1 MNFLKKFGLV
11 TRIFMGLAVG
21 AGLGLLVNIT
31 QITWLNFIEVFGA
44 LYIGSLKAM
53 APILVFVLVL
63 DSIAGSS
70 GSKKTN
76 SRH

>member
-1 MNFLKKFGLV
+1 M
-11 TRIFMGLAVG
+11 
-21 AGLGLLVNIT
+21 
-31 QITWLNFIEVFGA
+31 NFIEVFGT
-44 LYIGSLKAM
+44 LYIGSLKALS
-53 APILVFVLVL
+53 PILVFVLVL